1 MDKSKSK
8 YDNKLGQ
15 VLSSVIISVL
25 YYRSLLKEKII
36 QKFDQL
42 NRTDEDDNYYY
53 DFNDEN
59 FNLIRILKS

>member
-25 YYRSLLKEKII
+25 YYRSLLKEKIR
-36 QKFDQL
+36 QKFQQL
-42 NRTDEDDNYYY
+42 NDNDGYDYYY

-59 FNLIRILKS
+59 FNLIRKLKS